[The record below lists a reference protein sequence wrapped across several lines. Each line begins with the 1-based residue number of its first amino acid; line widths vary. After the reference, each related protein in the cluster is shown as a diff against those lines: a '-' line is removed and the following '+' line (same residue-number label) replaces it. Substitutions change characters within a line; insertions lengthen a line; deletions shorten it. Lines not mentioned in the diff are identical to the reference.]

1 MSGWSIDLGKYA
13 TDTVEKTNQVCRKV
27 SIEVFRRVI
36 FRTPVGNP
44 ALWKVPYKPKGY
56 VGGRARNNWFASVGM
71 PSSETT
77 NYPAPTGQAPV
88 SRASRQTA
96 LWDPSKGQSIF
107 LTNNL
112 PYIEVLER
120 GRVGNKGSLQAPQ
133 GMVGITV
140 AEFGGIVSE
149 EAT

>member
-27 SIEVFRRVI
+27 ALSVFRRVVM
-36 FRTPVGNP
+36 RTPVDT
-44 ALWKVPYKPKGY
+44 
-56 VGGRARNNWFASVGM
+56 GRARANWIPTVGS
-71 PSSETT
+71 PSSEITEAT
-77 NYPAPTGQAPV
+77 DKSGAGAMGKATGQA
-88 SRASRQTA
+88 SR
-96 LWDPSKGQSIF
+96 WDPSKGQSIF

-112 PYIEVLER
+112 PYIEVLEK

-133 GMVGITV
+133 GMVSITV

-149 EAT
+149 EAAT

>member
-27 SIEVFRRVI
+27 ALSVFRRVVM
-36 FRTPVGNP
+36 RTPVDT
-44 ALWKVPYKPKGY
+44 
-56 VGGRARNNWFASVGM
+56 GRARGNWIPTVGS
-71 PSSETT
+71 PSSEVNDTQDKGGVM
-77 NYPAPTGQAPV
+77 AMGRAASQTG
-88 SRASRQTA
+88 R
-96 LWDPSKGQSIF
+96 WDPSKGQSIF

-112 PYIEVLER
+112 PYIEVLEK

-133 GMVGITV
+133 GMVGITG